1 MHVIKILM
9 MMYDTTRQ
17 YLNFKQTG
25 VWYSSSFSITR
36 PSNLGCSTFDK
47 QILPLTRSR
56 RAVPYWAYFWCRNYR
71 GACDLCL
78 TDRDTSIFSATETS
92 QLLPRAKHCRHC
104 VQQFLLARPVSL
116 KFRRKPCQQLKYSK
130 DFCSC
135 CLIYLSLFDH
145 CGHFCFKGKQQKPV
159 IVWLHVQDVEKT
171 DSIWRMLW
179 LFGITRKLC
188 YRKDG
193 RAMRAI

>member
-25 VWYSSSFSITR
+25 VWYSSSFGITR

-71 GACDLCL
+71 GTCDLCL

-92 QLLPRAKHCRHC
+92 QLLPQAKHCRHC

-130 DFCSC
+130 DVAVAAWFTWVYSTIVVIFALRVSNRNLLLCDYTSKMSRKQTVFDVC
-135 CLIYLSLFDH
+135 CDFL
-145 CGHFCFKGKQQKPV
+145 
-159 IVWLHVQDVEKT
+159 E
-171 DSIWRMLW
+171 
-179 LFGITRKLC
+179 
-188 YRKDG
+188 
-193 RAMRAI
+193 